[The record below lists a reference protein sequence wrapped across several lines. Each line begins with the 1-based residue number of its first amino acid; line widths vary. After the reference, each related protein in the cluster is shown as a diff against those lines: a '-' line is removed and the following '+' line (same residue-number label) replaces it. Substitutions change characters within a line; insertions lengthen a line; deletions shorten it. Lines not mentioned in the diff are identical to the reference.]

1 MTVVMVTGEIRVL
14 TPSDPLFT
22 AMLGAGSA
30 LAVVVDVT
38 LRVAPQS
45 VVRGG
50 EQRVMAFETRAQA
63 VAYSHRALRLMKERI
78 LPDETVSLEL
88 VVAGTKVAENEPR
101 ASVASASRV
110 NWSTTSARAASG
122 RRAAGRA

>member
-78 LPDETVSLEL
+78 LPDETVSMEL
-88 VVAGTKVAENEPR
+88 VVAGTKVL
-101 ASVASASRV
+101 VATFV
-110 NWSTTSARAASG
+110 FCAALTHAPHAVG
-122 RRAAGRA
+122 CLLIRTR